1 MKKTKILIAL
11 FTGSLILPNLIF
23 GAFYNCFDTE
33 NNENRTLTEFPKVTW
48 ETLEEF
54 PKEFEA
60 FYKDH
65 LPFKNYFVNL
75 NNFIDTE
82 LFQST
87 RIGDVT
93 IGENNWLFYL
103 PSKEGENAM
112 ADYQKTNL
120 YTDGECRQISGK
132 IEKVRDWLSEHG
144 VEKFHYY
151 VAPNKESIYSE
162 YMPDKPEVV
171 GTGDSRIEAFS
182 RYMEEN
188 SDVEFDYLGG
198 YLQPYKEEYQLFRK
212 YDTHMNNLGGYITA
226 EKLTLDL
233 TGSCLPI
240 EEIDIEKGTNPCRG
254 DLSRMIGKLREL
266 DDDRE
271 YGLSNFHPGVHY
283 KVKREES
290 EEGEEVLKTF
300 RSNSENEKTLMVI
313 GDSFRLRLEKFLPYR
328 YKYTVF
334 VRIDD
339 FTPEL
344 LEKYHPEDVVV
355 ITVERDQRYMEN
367 LDEYIREN

>member
-240 EEIDIEKGTNPCRG
+240 EEIDIEKGT
-254 DLSRMIGKLREL
+254 
-266 DDDRE
+266 
-271 YGLSNFHPGVHY
+271 
-283 KVKREES
+283 
-290 EEGEEVLKTF
+290 
-300 RSNSENEKTLMVI
+300 KTLR
-313 GDSFRLRLEKFLPYR
+313 GGLFR
-328 YKYTVF
+328 
-334 VRIDD
+334 
-339 FTPEL
+339 
-344 LEKYHPEDVVV
+344 
-355 ITVERDQRYMEN
+355 M
-367 LDEYIREN
+367 